1 MAQHQHAELGDQERK
16 TDIRESLVSRLIAV
30 CRDNGLA
37 EIIKRLIEV
46 QPTLEA
52 KDVTTETPE
61 TAR

>member
-16 TDIRESLVSRLIAV
+16 TDIRESYVNRLIAV
-30 CRDNGLA
+30 FRDNGLV

-61 TAR
+61 TDR